1 MPADAH
7 GAGGSAETVQRSGT
21 WCAGKLS
28 GEYRASR
35 GPTDDYLELHLST
48 GRFTRPHVRQVRV
61 RADNVSVRRHDSGR
75 RLAVMRLKVADQ
87 PHTEYDWLG
96 ELAGLLAPALPK
108 LRLDPEPPK
117 GTTPEPARPHPLD
130 APSDEGR
137 EALLLRAAG
146 ALEQGR
152 MRDAEQL
159 GQQAWAAGVAD
170 AREFLDTL
178 RAIRR
183 ASKLVSRWPRDAQG
197 HLSLGQAYFLADA
210 GALAMREA
218 SEALRLDPL
227 LGEAYALIGLESFYR
242 GDRDEATRT
251 WERARDLAPAG
262 EWQKALGVLLT
273 EQPDVGEAAAAA
285 AAEDQPLWRSAVRP
299 FLPLL
304 QRLGGR
310 GRVG

>member
-1 MPADAH
+1 MAADAL
-7 GAGGSAETVQRSGT
+7 GAGGSAGTVQRSGT

-35 GPTDDYLELHLST
+35 GPTDDYLELHLSN
-48 GRFTRPHVRQVRV
+48 GRFTRPHLRQVRV

-87 PHTEYDWLG
+87 PHTEHDWLG

-108 LRLDPEPPK
+108 LRLDPEPANVEA
-117 GTTPEPARPHPLD
+117 PESTRPGPLD
-130 APSDEGR
+130 LPAGDAR
-137 EALLLRAAG
+137 EALLPRAAG

-159 GQQAWAAGVAD
+159 GQQAQAAGVAD

-197 HLSLGQAYFLADA
+197 HLSLAQAYFLADA

-218 SEALRLDPL
+218 GEALRLDAS
-227 LGEAYALIGLESFYR
+227 LGEAQALIGLESFYR

-251 WERARDLAPAG
+251 WERARELAPSG

-273 EQPDVGEAAAAA
+273 EQPDADDAAPEAAD
-285 AAEDQPLWRSAVRP
+285 EDQPLWRSAVRP

-304 QRLGGR
+304 QRLGRR

>member
-1 MPADAH
+1 MPV
-7 GAGGSAETVQRSGT
+7 GNAETVQRSGT

-35 GPTDDYLELHLST
+35 GPTDDYLELHLSS

-61 RADNVSVRRHDSGR
+61 RADNVSVRRDDSGR
-75 RLAVMRLKVADQ
+75 RLAVMRLKLADQ
-87 PHTEYDWLG
+87 PPADGDWLG

-108 LRLDPEPPK
+108 LRLDPEPARVDA
-117 GTTPEPARPHPLD
+117 PEPNRSEPADVRPHD
-130 APSDEGR
+130 AAD
-137 EALLLRAAG
+137 ALLPRAAA

-152 MRDAEQL
+152 MRDAEQF
-159 GQQAWAAGVAD
+159 GQQAQAAGVAD

-197 HLSLGQAYFLADA
+197 HLSLAQAYFLADA
-210 GALAMREA
+210 GELAMREA
-218 SEALRLDPL
+218 GEALRLDPS
-227 LGEAYALIGLESFYR
+227 LGEAHALIGLEAFYG
-242 GDRDEATRT
+242 GDRDAAART
-251 WERARDLAPAG
+251 WERARELAPAG
-262 EWQKALGVLLT
+262 EWQKALGVLLSEPT
-273 EQPDVGEAAAAA
+273 PETSTPPDAADEA
-285 AAEDQPLWRSAVRP
+285 QPLWRSAVRP

-310 GRVG
+310 GRFG